1 MRVHHAIRIG
11 VLGLFFATAAALAQ
25 PGATEDGEI
34 SAYGGMAAGSLG
46 NQPTF
51 GGNFGRAFSR
61 YCIAQ
66 IDSSYTPL
74 GARTLLSYPGV
85 VTARSRLYDFN
96 FSMHIRVP
104 VGERWA
110 PYAIVGGGFLFNTYE
125 KQVIHANGAAVFEGK
140 SHGTFGFETGG
151 GARYYVSEDWGVRG
165 EFRYT
170 ISNHNFARV
179 LGGVFYQ
186 FNGDFPFV
194 RHRGR
199 HRHADPY

>member
-1 MRVHHAIRIG
+1 MKTNNAGAIGI
-11 VLGLFFATAAALAQ
+11 LALFVSAAAFAQ
-25 PGATEDGEI
+25 PGAAEDGEI

-46 NQPTF
+46 THPAV
-51 GGNFGRAFSR
+51 GGSFGRAFSR
-61 YCIAQ
+61 YCIAL
-66 IDSSYTPL
+66 IDTSYTPL

-85 VTARSRLYDFN
+85 VTDRSRLYDFN

-104 VGERWA
+104 VQERWA

-125 KQVIHANGAAVFEGK
+125 KLVTHASGATAFEGK

-151 GARYYVSEDWGVRG
+151 GTRYYVTEEWGVRA
-165 EFRYT
+165 EVRYT

-186 FNGDFPFV
+186 FNGDFPLV
-194 RHRGR
+194 RRRAR